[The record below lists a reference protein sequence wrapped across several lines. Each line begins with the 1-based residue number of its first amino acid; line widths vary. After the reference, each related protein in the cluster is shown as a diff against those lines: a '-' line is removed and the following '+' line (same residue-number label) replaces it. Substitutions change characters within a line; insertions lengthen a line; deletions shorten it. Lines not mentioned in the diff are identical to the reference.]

1 VVRAVIIDA
10 KTVLVTNAASVDTI
24 RAMIDGSQQTGFRRT
39 GPTRIMR
46 NFRKLP
52 VGSIAWAIVRLKDSE
67 NYRALG
73 LPITISL
80 PRGAD
85 LIVSARALTSLE
97 LRAETD
103 AARQDSAKKL
113 AEEIATYLTLFRAVE
128 LSVGTGGA
136 DPDAKKFFDSI
147 RVQQDGTKVLLT
159 AELPF
164 GFLRKIATGGAPV
177 TSVETPMQG
186 SGNKQS
192 R

>member
-1 VVRAVIIDA
+1 
-10 KTVLVTNAASVDTI
+10 
-24 RAMIDGSQQTGFRRT
+24 
-39 GPTRIMR
+39 
-46 NFRKLP
+46 
-52 VGSIAWAIVRLKDSE
+52 
-67 NYRALG
+67 
-73 LPITISL
+73 
-80 PRGAD
+80 
-85 LIVSARALTSLE
+85 LTSLE